1 MVRMFA
7 LSFVFGF
14 LLVGLL
20 LLCIAFGL
28 AKIANVRDWGSF
40 SIGSGLLTILE
51 YKRTPE
57 ETEAV
62 IGTGTFAI
70 SPLAGVLNAI
80 AGTILWSRMSNGR

>member
-1 MVRMFA
+1 MLRMFA
-7 LSFVFGF
+7 LPFVLGF

-20 LLCIAFGL
+20 LLCIAFGF
-28 AKIANVRDWGSF
+28 AIIANVRDWGSF

-51 YKRTPE
+51 SKRTPE
-57 ETEAV
+57 GKEAV
-62 IGTGTFAI
+62 IDTGTFAI